1 MHMEALVTAWPCS
14 SPHGCRFED
23 GTVSFLG
30 VIALKHGFD
39 ALERLTGQWTS
50 FVLFLPYQGLVAAR
64 GVFSMLTLSWGMQD
78 LIPRPGIEPGPP
90 ALGAW
95 SLSRWTTE
103 KSPWCTS
110 LPVWRLLLLPVSL
123 KGALARMGSRWGESL
138 CEWRAPTAP
147 HWCRRSWFWTT
158 SRNDFVA
165 RVRDWTFLALFFFF
179 LGGLKECFKNR
190 DFPNPEISN
199 LIVAE
204 EPSLVPALGM
214 LTDPENLQSS

>member
-103 KSPWCTS
+103 KSPRCTS

-123 KGALARMGSRWGESL
+123 KGALARMGSRWGDSL

-165 RVRDWTFLALFFFF
+165 RARDWTFLALFFFF
-179 LGGLKECFKNR
+179 LVG
-190 DFPNPEISN
+190 
-199 LIVAE
+199 
-204 EPSLVPALGM
+204 
-214 LTDPENLQSS
+214 